1 MPDMNNNIP
10 SVQPIPQPVTPVQP
24 VTPATMDQQVRRVQ
38 PVMPA
43 PAPQPI
49 MPPPPVQQP
58 VTPAQAPVQT
68 APIQQPVMP
77 APAPYQAAPIQQP
90 VMPPPP
96 PMQQPMMQ
104 NYNMAPSTGKKSGS
118 IVLSVINVIMASLS
132 MIALVTVKVIYIC
145 KARMNTYEMQGTV
158 IKRNIEMH
166 NSDYSTYKDTYLE
179 FVKDYGHLQDLGVH
193 YDFIQNILSV
203 ALIIAAV
210 WLILAAVGLMLKRR
224 KAA

>member
-58 VTPAQAPVQT
+58 V
-68 APIQQPVMP
+68 
-77 APAPYQAAPIQQP
+77 
-90 VMPPPP
+90 MPPPP
-96 PMQQPMMQ
+96 PMQRPMMQ

-132 MIALVTVKVIYIC
+132 MIALVAVKVIYIC
-145 KARMNTYEMQGTV
+145 KARMNIYELHGTV

-166 NSDYSTYKDTYLE
+166 NSDYNTYKDTYLE
-179 FVKDYGHLQDLGVH
+179 YVENSGRLEDLAVH
-193 YDFIQNILSV
+193 YNFIQEILSV